1 MKTTDKPWK
10 KQVES
15 CEKCPWKLHCW
26 RFQHAG
32 QPTGWPTQHWP
43 FHKHFY
49 MWIKNQNK
57 SNMLPTFLLF
67 IIFFLY
73 WTYDR
78 VTNIQ
83 MLSLK
88 AHHVLHSFDPN
99 KLTVNITDM
108 SATIL
113 AESNQLS
120 AMILA
125 VSPAVS
131 NDPSCLTSCQ
141 QWQQLNLTSCQQWG

>member
-1 MKTTDKPWK
+1 
-10 KQVES
+10 
-15 CEKCPWKLHCW
+15 
-26 RFQHAG
+26 
-32 QPTGWPTQHWP
+32 
-43 FHKHFY
+43 
-49 MWIKNQNK
+49 
-57 SNMLPTFLLF
+57 
-67 IIFFLY
+67 
-73 WTYDR
+73 
-78 VTNIQ
+78 

-125 VSPAVS
+125 ESNQLSAMILAVSPAVS
-131 NDPSCLTSCQ
+131 NDPSRV
-141 QWQQLNLTSCQQWG
+141 